1 MELPLCVFF
10 LEEFHGFCTCFSS
23 VCLWLSL
30 MVDWHPHPQHPKFL
44 NPLGELQGPS
54 LETSGSSPVPHGP
67 ATASEN
73 WSEMH
78 IPGSHSRP
86 TELETPGV
94 SPSHLCFKDPSG
106 AMDWMFM
113 SPPNS
118 SIEIPIFTIMVFG
131 GGALGRWMGFSPH
144 IEETLENSLASSARW
159 GHSEKMPS
167 MRKGALIR
175 HLTLPSSWSWTS
187 QPPELWEIN
196 TFQSFLSH
204 PAYGVLLQQ
213 PPRTETM
220 QKFKNSCPSPGGW
233 IQWAYLLISCF
244 GIGSSTIS
252 FLLRCRVSFKW
263 SEA

>member
-54 LETSGSSPVPHGP
+54 LETSGSSRVPHGP

-94 SPSHLCFKDPSG
+94 GLSIPYFNKPLEWFWRMLGFENHWEPLSWIPKVYFLHRIALPLRRQHQRAPSLCS
-106 AMDWMFM
+106 
-113 SPPNS
+113 
-118 SIEIPIFTIMVFG
+118 
-131 GGALGRWMGFSPH
+131 
-144 IEETLENSLASSARW
+144 LEGN
-159 GHSEKMPS
+159 
-167 MRKGALIR
+167 
-175 HLTLPSSWSWTS
+175 WT
-187 QPPELWEIN
+187 
-196 TFQSFLSH
+196 SFLS
-204 PAYGVLLQQ
+204 GWLFQWGCGK
-213 PPRTETM
+213 ET
-220 QKFKNSCPSPGGW
+220 GRWVG
-233 IQWAYLLISCF
+233 CF
-244 GIGSSTIS
+244 GKILIHRTLPHITKD
-252 FLLRCRVSFKW
+252 FI
-263 SEA
+263 